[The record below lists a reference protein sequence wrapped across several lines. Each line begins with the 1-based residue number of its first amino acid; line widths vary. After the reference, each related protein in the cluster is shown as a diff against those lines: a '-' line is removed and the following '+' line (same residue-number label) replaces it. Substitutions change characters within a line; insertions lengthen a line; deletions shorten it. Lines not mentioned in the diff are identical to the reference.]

1 MKKIVLAS
9 ASPRRREMLA
19 LFSFPIEIEV
29 PVVDETP
36 VPGFAPAA
44 LAEML
49 AERKGNSI
57 VGRRGDDDPVL
68 AADTVV
74 VAGNEILGKPRD
86 DADAHRMLNLLSGVT
101 HEVVTGVALWWR
113 GQKRVFSVMSKV
125 TIKSLKKEEISD
137 YIATGE
143 PMDKAGAYAIQGIG
157 GFMVTSI
164 TGSASNV
171 VGLPIA
177 EVIEV
182 LQEMG
187 FLQGLRTHT

>member
-1 MKKIVLAS
+1 MPKMILAS
-9 ASPRRREMLA
+9 ASPRRREMLT
-19 LFSFPIEIEV
+19 LFSFPLEIDA

-36 VPGFAPAA
+36 IPGLAPAA

-49 AERKGNSI
+49 AERKGSSV
-57 VGRRGDDDPVL
+57 VGRRGDGDPVI

-74 VAGNEILGKPRD
+74 VSGGELLGKPRD
-86 DADAHRMLNLLSGVT
+86 TEDAERMLRLLSGT
-101 HEVVTGVALWWR
+101 DHEVVTGVALWWR
-113 GQKRVFSVMSKV
+113 GKKQVFSVTSTV
-125 TIKSLKKEEISD
+125 TFKSLKEKEISD

-157 GFMVTSI
+157 GFMVRSV
-164 TGSASNV
+164 TGSVSNV

-177 EVIEV
+177 EVIAA

-187 FLQGLRTHT
+187 FLRGLTIYT